1 MPTKGV
7 HRVPGLDDFAS
18 ADPLVFPDTAA
29 VDGSSLW
36 VQDAFARNVLE
47 WL

>member
-1 MPTKGV
+1 V
-7 HRVPGLDDFAS
+7 SGLDDFAP

-29 VDGSSLW
+29 VDHSSFW
-36 VQDAFARNVLE
+36 VQDAFARKVLE